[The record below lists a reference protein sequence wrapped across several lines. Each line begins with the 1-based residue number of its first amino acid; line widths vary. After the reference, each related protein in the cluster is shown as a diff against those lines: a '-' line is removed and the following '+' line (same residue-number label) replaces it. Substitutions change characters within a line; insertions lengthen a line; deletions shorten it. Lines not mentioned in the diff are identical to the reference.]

1 MAHFVWI
8 VRALSPVEGGW
19 IRNFGHFHSEEDAW
33 KMVLFFWPLIVSS
46 QEDRVITIEVVKTIA
61 FRKLTNA

>member
-1 MAHFVWI
+1 MARFVWV

-33 KMVLFFWPLIVSS
+33 KMVLFFWPLIVSDS
-46 QEDRVITIEVVKTIA
+46 DVITFEVVKTIA
-61 FRKLTNA
+61 FRKLSDA